1 MAFKIKAVKN
11 AEVKNIEAQIREAS
25 SAYYR
30 GEPIMSDA
38 QFDALEDQFRKQ
50 DPNNA
55 WFEQVTRET
64 AEYGKK
70 IAHKYIL
77 IGSVDKVHSI
87 QESKLARS
95 CTSVSISLKLDGS
108 SMVVY
113 YVDGKVHCALTRGDG
128 QYGIDVTSKYN
139 KIVEKYNVTIPEHYT
154 GAIRGEV
161 IISQE
166 NWKKYKEL
174 NPDAKMARNV
184 GTGLLNRKEISD
196 DLLFVDWVVYDVI
209 ACSDITQ
216 LCSSIDAE
224 NWNTLA
230 CFGYPLC
237 PHVQDICLSKFS
249 EQALKTLYEKWCLQ
263 YPADGLVFE
272 HRLDYSKQQDG
283 SYVISREN
291 EAYKFPAE
299 EKETTV
305 TNIEWNLTRT
315 GKIVPTVVFESI
327 PLSGALVSRA
337 SGYNYKFI
345 KDIGIAVG
353 CRINV
358 RRSNEVIPEIRSVV
372 DSAESSIEIPSVCPV
387 CGAQLS
393 VTPTG
398 VDLIC
403 TNPECQG
410 GAYNRLSH
418 YIKSMCKGI
427 KGVGDV
433 YIEHFVECMA
443 CKHTIPELLTFVH
456 GVLEN
461 PPYGDI
467 VLERLGNAETKL
479 TYDSVLPALD
489 ITNINACNFLVALG
503 IPMFGETYAKELAQD
518 VDVLYNIIEAIKK
531 DDVETVRHLFL
542 SKFPGKIEV
551 CNRFINSMPFVQ
563 DILNSDMFKQYGKI
577 STNMGVNYRMYAVTG
592 SVSKPRKEFEQEL
605 QSKGWVLT
613 DNINKA
619 QLLINNDKTSK
630 SSKNVKAQKAGIPI
644 ISEEE
649 FRQSY
654 LF

>member
-1 MAFKIKAVKN
+1 MTFKIKAAKN
-11 AEVKNIEAQIREAS
+11 TDVKNIEAQIKEAS

-38 QFDALEDQFRKQ
+38 QFDALEDQFREQ

-55 WFEQVTRET
+55 WFKQVTRET

-87 QESKLARS
+87 QESKLVRS
-95 CTSVSISLKLDGS
+95 CPSVSISLKLDGS

-113 YVDGKVHCALTRGDG
+113 YVDGKVQCALTRGDG

-166 NWKKYKEL
+166 NWRKYKEL

-196 DLLFVDWVVYDVI
+196 DLSFVDWVVYDVI
-209 ACSDITQ
+209 ACDDTTE
-216 LCSSIDAE
+216 LCSSLDAE

-230 CFGYPLC
+230 RFGYPLC
-237 PHVQDICLSKFS
+237 PHVEDICLSEFS

-283 SYVISREN
+283 SYVIGREN

-315 GKIVPTVVFESI
+315 GKIVPTVVFEPI

-337 SGYNYKFI
+337 TK
-345 KDIGIAVG
+345 
-353 CRINV
+353 
-358 RRSNEVIPEIRSVV
+358 
-372 DSAESSIEIPSVCPV
+372 SIIETPSVCPV

-433 YIEHFVECMA
+433 YIEHFVECMTR
-443 CKHTIPELLTFVH
+443 KHTIPELLTFVH
-456 GVLEN
+456 GVLEY
-461 PPYGDI
+461 PSYGDI
-467 VLERLGNAETKL
+467 VLGRLGNAETKL

-489 ITNINACNFLVALG
+489 ITNINACNFLVGLG

-518 VDVLYNIIEAIKK
+518 VDVLYNIIEAIKQN
-531 DDVETVRHLFL
+531 DVETVRHLFL
-542 SKFPGKIEV
+542 GKFPGKIEV

-563 DILNSDMFKQYGKI
+563 DILNSDVFKKYGKI
-577 STNMGVNYRMYAVTG
+577 STNMGVDYRMYAVTG

-605 QSKGWVLT
+605 QSRGWVLT

-630 SSKNVKAQKAGIPI
+630 SSKNIKAQKAGIPI

-654 LF
+654 LI